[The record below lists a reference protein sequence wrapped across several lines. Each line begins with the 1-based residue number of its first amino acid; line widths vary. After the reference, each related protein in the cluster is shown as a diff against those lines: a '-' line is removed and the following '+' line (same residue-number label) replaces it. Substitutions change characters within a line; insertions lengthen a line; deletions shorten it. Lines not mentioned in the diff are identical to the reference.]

1 MSLLDVLIERRHLGL
16 LAERGAPVA
25 PTCGFSRNHIF
36 LASCILEEIFMLYDI
51 RYNCLLTSSIF
62 NIEIFVS
69 KRRKLFYERRKY
81 SARISEGT
89 QGHLV

>member
-36 LASCILEEIFMLYDI
+36 LAFCILEKIFML
-51 RYNCLLTSSIF
+51 RYNYLLTSSIF

-69 KRRKLFYERRKY
+69 KRRNLFYEKKK
-81 SARISEGT
+81 
-89 QGHLV
+89 VFC